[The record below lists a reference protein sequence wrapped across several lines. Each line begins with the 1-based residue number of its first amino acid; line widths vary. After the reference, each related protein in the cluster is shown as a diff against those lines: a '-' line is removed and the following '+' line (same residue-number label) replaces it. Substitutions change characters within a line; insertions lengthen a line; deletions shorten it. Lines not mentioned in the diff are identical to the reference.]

1 MQRILASLWLNMVHC
16 MQYIHACHQGEI
28 VYVTEKTE
36 KLLLWHNNRQKS
48 ASGDLGWIKS
58 SLRVK
63 NSSAFL
69 HSSKKKYFPKFIPP
83 FLVSRIAEKKWLE
96 YRLKELEDYRKW
108 AVFFTKCKQCHNGL
122 LQENRSTDHYKKA
135 GSVRH
140 MTEPTKTNLI
150 LNAVG
155 RKSSLR
161 NTTSVLSKWNV
172 WVKECTY
179 F

>member
-1 MQRILASLWLNMVHC
+1 MSCSHMQRILASLWLNMVHC
-16 MQYIHACHQGEI
+16 MQYIHACHQGDI

-48 ASGDLGWIKS
+48 ASGELGWIKS

-69 HSSKKKYFPKFIPP
+69 HSSKKKVLSQVHTAISCEQDRGK
-83 FLVSRIAEKKWLE
+83 KKWLE

-122 LQENRSTDHYKKA
+122 VQENRSTDHYKKA
-135 GSVRH
+135 GSVLH
-140 MTEPTKTNLI
+140 MSQQKQI
-150 LNAVG
+150 
-155 RKSSLR
+155 
-161 NTTSVLSKWNV
+161 
-172 WVKECTY
+172 
-179 F
+179 